1 MREKTVGTTSGKTRA
16 AARKEPRSYPR
27 PEWLP
32 KAVIAEEE
40 LCPDCFKVCGTKSR
54 YQLVCILGKKPEGL
68 TVGELTKQLKL
79 RQPTV
84 THHLQ
89 VLRSVEAVE
98 SRDQGRERVYSLNRK
113 AHCFEECKIPF

>member
-1 MREKTVGTTSGKTRA
+1 MSAKSVGTTRGKTHA
-16 AARKEPRSYPR
+16 TGRKEGRAYPR
-27 PEWLP
+27 PAWLP
-32 KAVIAEEE
+32 KDVVAEEE

-54 YQLVCILGKKPEGL
+54 YKLVCILGKNPEGF

-84 THHLQ
+84 THHLNI
-89 VLRSVEAVE
+89 LRSVEAVD

-113 AHCFEECKIPF
+113 AHCFSECKIPF